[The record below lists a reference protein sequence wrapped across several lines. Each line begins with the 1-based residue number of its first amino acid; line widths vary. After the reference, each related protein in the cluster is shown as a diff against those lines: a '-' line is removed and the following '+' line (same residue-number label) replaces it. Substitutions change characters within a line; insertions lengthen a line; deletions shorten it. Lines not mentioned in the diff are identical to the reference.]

1 MESGYF
7 NHYTH
12 ISESRWE
19 RREFLHRWW
28 RLNAGDRRWTP
39 PPFPLLRRA
48 LVARSDEHLLRQ
60 HLAPVYVEALPG
72 RPRREGE
79 AMRGVSLALM
89 EEPVAAAL
97 VMADPR
103 RDDGTAYLGLLACA
117 NDEESLDRLLS
128 ASQEQAWRLGCS
140 RLIGPVGLS
149 PHLHTGTL
157 VDHFDLFPPLYTP
170 YSPPYLPDVL
180 QTSLEVIRTTRLY
193 TLTVDAP
200 TVAIPTVAGTDSAG
214 LGQVQLV
221 PLEPARL
228 AGDFLPLLVA
238 APAASI
244 EDSAGFPPPDALEA
258 RFLLDW
264 WGYVPLVG
272 WLALVQETPVGFV
285 LLQPDL
291 AGLMRWAKGGRPLW
305 RRAWLAWRRTH
316 PVKAGRVLAGGVLP
330 AWRGRGIGS
339 RLWAQTLAYAAGQG
353 WQTLIIGPLEPESDA
368 ATFLTARGA
377 SAQQSYALYATE
389 G

>member
-1 MESGYF
+1 M
-7 NHYTH
+7 
-12 ISESRWE
+12 
-19 RREFLHRWW
+19 
-28 RLNAGDRRWTP
+28 
-39 PPFPLLRRA
+39 
-48 LVARSDEHLLRQ
+48 RS
-60 HLAPVYVEALPG
+60 
-72 RPRREGE
+72 
-79 AMRGVSLALM
+79 MSLALM

-103 RDDGTAYLGLLACA
+103 RSDGTAYLGLLACA

-128 ASQEQAWRLGCS
+128 AGQEQAWRLGRS

-149 PHLHTGTL
+149 PYLHTGAL
-157 VDHFDLFPPLYTP
+157 VDHFHLFPPLHTP

-180 QTSLEVIRTTRLY
+180 QTSLQVIQTARLY
-193 TLTVDAP
+193 ALTVDPLKVDRTDP
-200 TVAIPTVAGTDSAG
+200 TDRGAVR
-214 LGQVQLV
+214 LV

-228 AGDFLPLLVA
+228 TGDLLPLLVA
-238 APAASI
+238 ALAAST
-244 EDSAGFPPPDALEA
+244 EDGAGFPPPDALEA

-264 WGYVPLVG
+264 WGYVPLAG

-316 PVKAGRVLAGGVLP
+316 PVKAGRLLAGGVLP
-330 AWRGRGIGS
+330 DWRGQGIGS

-353 WQTLIIGPLEPESDA
+353 WQTLTIGPLQPESDA
-368 ATFLTARGA
+368 AAFLTARGA
-377 SAQQSYALYATE
+377 FAQQSYALYATE
-389 G
+389 E